1 MNAPKRKGRRD
12 RVEPPLA
19 FDVTQD
25 IDPALV
31 DPLRRTHEPTLT
43 QIDFDE
49 LTVELPKAPTPR
61 R

>member
-1 MNAPKRKGRRD
+1 MNEPKRNRPRD
-12 RVEPPLA
+12 RVDPPLA

-31 DPLRRTHEPTLT
+31 DPLRWTNEPTLT

-49 LTVELPKAPTPR
+49 LTVELPKPPTPR

>member
-1 MNAPKRKGRRD
+1 MSAPKRNRRGD
-12 RVEPPLA
+12 GNDTPLA

-31 DPLRRTHEPTLT
+31 DPLRRTNEPTLT

-49 LTVELPKAPTPR
+49 LTVELPKPPKR
-61 R
+61 QR

>member
-1 MNAPKRKGRRD
+1 MSAPKRNGPPKG
-12 RVEPPLA
+12 VEPPLP

-31 DPLRRTHEPTLT
+31 DHLRRPNEPTLT
-43 QIDFDE
+43 QADFDE
-49 LTVELPKAPTPR
+49 LTVELPKQPAR

>member
-1 MNAPKRKGRRD
+1 MNAPKRKRPHKG
-12 RVEPPLA
+12 VEPSLP

-31 DPLRRTHEPTLT
+31 DHMLRTHEPTLT
-43 QIDFDE
+43 QADFDE
-49 LTVELPKAPTPR
+49 LTVELPKPPPPR

>member
-1 MNAPKRKGRRD
+1 MSTPRRNRRGND
-12 RVEPPLA
+12 DEPTLA

-31 DPLRRTHEPTLT
+31 DPLRRTNEPTLT
-43 QIDFDE
+43 QVDFDE
-49 LTVELPKAPTPR
+49 LTVELPKPPKPR

>member
-1 MNAPKRKGRRD
+1 MNAPKRTGRH
-12 RVEPPLA
+12 VEPPLA

-31 DPLRRTHEPTLT
+31 DPLRRGNEPTLT
-43 QIDFDE
+43 QVDFDE
-49 LTVELPKAPTPR
+49 LTVELPKPPPPR